1 MGVSSNEKTLEK
13 DYIRDEM
20 NADSQCGPVALAS
33 TTSAIPPTALPPPPD
48 GGLLAWSQV
57 LAGHLVAFNS
67 WGYVNS
73 FGLFQAY
80 YTTSL
85 KQSPSAL
92 SWVGGV
98 QIFLMMFIGAFSGR
112 ALDAG
117 YYRYVAV
124 AGLGLQILGVFTTS
138 LITKYWQLLLTQ
150 GICQGIGSGLV
161 FTPTMALV
169 STYFTTKR
177 ALAVAG
183 MSSGTA
189 TGGIVF
195 PIIARQLL
203 DKVGIEWTVRT
214 MGFVFLANA
223 AIVLALVRPRTVA
236 RKEGPMIEIRSFLDP
251 WYSLFSLGMFLV
263 VLGLYFA
270 YYYVSS
276 LLLSDG
282 PTILL
287 NMPLRLHLSPKMLFI
302 HPPLHLSIFC
312 SL

>member
-1 MGVSSNEKTLEK
+1 MDLKSDQTLEK
-13 DYIRDEM
+13 DHRGNGEVDVRLRDAATQP
-20 NADSQCGPVALAS
+20 NASLK
-33 TTSAIPPTALPPPPD
+33 TSLPSPPD

-57 LAGHLVAFNS
+57 FAGHLVAFNS

-85 KQSPSAL
+85 RESQSTI
-92 SWVGGV
+92 SWVGGT
-98 QIFLMMFIGAFSGR
+98 QIFLMMFIGTFSGR

-117 YYRYVAV
+117 YYHAV
-124 AGLGLQILGVFTTS
+124 AIPGLVLQLVGIFMTS
-138 LITKYWQLLLTQ
+138 LASEYWQLMLTQ

-177 ALAVAG
+177 AIAVCG

-189 TGGIVF
+189 TGGVVF

-203 DKVGIEWTVRT
+203 DRVGIGWTVRV
-214 MGFVFLANA
+214 MGCVFLANA
-223 AIVLALVRPRTVA
+223 VLALVIIRPRPMS
-236 RKEGPMIEIRSFLDP
+236 RKKGPLVELSSFRDP
-251 WYSLFSLGMFLV
+251 WYTTFSLGMLMV
-263 VLGLYFA
+263 VLGLYFV

-276 LLLSDG
+276 ANVDVEF
-282 PTILL
+282 T
-287 NMPLRLHLSPKMLFI
+287 N
-302 HPPLHLSIFC
+302 
-312 SL
+312 